1 MEHDREP
8 TSSTVTP
15 EPEVIEEREIP
26 EEVKPKEITA
36 RDAANWAKRVSRLTV
51 SDAPAEAINLNV
63 TGRRVMSPI
72 QGFGK
77 MWQKT
82 YRVSLAGTQI
92 SPRDVIT
99 TWKENFQSFWPD
111 RNLFYRPLTGIA
123 PGEVALL
130 NLSMPGRLKLST
142 GVFVLY
148 ADEESFT
155 LMTPQGHMF
164 AGWITFSAY
173 EKDGTTIAQAHVLM
187 RANDPLYETGLVF
200 GGHRR
205 EDGFWQQTLRSLAA
219 HLGSRDADVETE
231 VVCVDKKRQWS
242 KASNVWHNA
251 AIRSGVYA
259 AGAPLRAVA
268 RPFKRPKA

>member
-1 MEHDREP
+1 MTSEP
-8 TSSTVTP
+8 TKA
-15 EPEVIEEREIP
+15 PEVIAEEDIP

-36 RDAANWAKRVSRLTV
+36 RDAANWAKQVSTLSVT
-51 SDAPAEAINLNV
+51 DAPPEAINLNV
-63 TGRRVMSPI
+63 TGKRVMSPI

-82 YRVSLAGTQI
+82 YRVTLEGTKAQPHEI
-92 SPRDVIT
+92 IA
-99 TWKENFQSFWPD
+99 TWKQNFPQFWPHGN
-111 RNLFYRPLTGIA
+111 RFYGPLTGIA

-142 GVFVLY
+142 GVLVLY

-164 AGWITFSAY
+164 AGWITFSSYVKGDASV
-173 EKDGTTIAQAHVLM
+173 AQAQVLM
-187 RANDPLYETGLVF
+187 RANDPLYEIGLAF
-200 GGHRR
+200 GGHRK
-205 EDGFWQQTLRSLAA
+205 EDVFWAQTLEALAA
-219 HLGSRDADVETE
+219 HLGASGTVQTQ
-231 VVCVDKKRQWS
+231 VVCVDKRRQWS

-259 AGAPLRAVA
+259 MGAPVRLLAK
-268 RPFKRPKA
+268 PFRSSS